1 MPESPATRWE
11 AIALLRA
18 AITRTGL
25 SASEYARSVLI
36 RDPRTVRRWLSGESP
51 IPQAVLDLITAR
63 SQASQGAGQLPPL
76 AGMD

>member
-1 MPESPATRWE
+1 MPDAPATRSE
-11 AIALLRA
+11 TISLLRA
-18 AITRTGL
+18 AINRTGL
-25 SASEYARSVLI
+25 SASAYARAVLI